1 VTLVRARGRHPT
13 ARRYRPWLLALLLS
27 WPACLQR
34 PVDNPNILVIS
45 MSSGPNNLDPRVGA
59 DSFSEKVWQLM
70 FDNLMELDD
79 HLRLSPGLGE
89 RLDQP
94 DPTTYVVT
102 LRRGVKFHDGHEL
115 TSADVVYTFRSFL
128 DPDFVSV
135 KKGGYREVQ
144 SVDARDRYTVVF
156 TLKQPF
162 SSFPINL
169 RQPIVPAGAGPEI
182 RDHPIGTGPYRFVQY
197 SVDDSLEV
205 TAFEDYFA
213 GRPKNDGVIYKI
225 TPDDIMR
232 GLELKK
238 GTVDIAVNELA
249 PDVVQQLKAVGN
261 LQTMEAP
268 GVDYQYVGLNLRD
281 PILRDVRV
289 RQALA
294 YAIDRRAIVEYLR
307 RGLAT
312 PADTLL
318 PPVSWAHAPDVFSF
332 SYDPVRAKALLD
344 AAGHPDPDGDGPA
357 TRFSLTLKVSNVEY
371 TRLQSAVIQQDLQRV
386 GVGVDIRSYEFAT
399 LYADV
404 IVGNFQAFTL
414 QWAQGALADPDI
426 LRRVFHSSQT
436 PPVGFNRGYYRN
448 PKVDALLD
456 EASVASDNDRRRELF
471 VEVQRIVAEE
481 VPYISLWHIRNV
493 IVAQRTLT
501 GLRLSPIADFS
512 FLRDVARG
520 RD

>member
-1 VTLVRARGRHPT
+1 MAALRC
-13 ARRYRPWLLALLLS
+13 RPWLLALLLS

-59 DSFSEKVWQLM
+59 DSFSEKAWQLM
-70 FDNLMELDD
+70 FDNLLELDD

-94 DPTTYVVT
+94 DSTTYVVT

-128 DPDFVSV
+128 DPAFVSV

-156 TLKQPF
+156 TLKKPF

-169 RQPIVPAGAGPEI
+169 RQPIVAAGAGPEI
-182 RDHPIGTGPYRFVQY
+182 RDHPNGTGPYRFVQY

-249 PDVVQQLKAVGN
+249 PDVVHQLKAVAN

-332 SYDPVRAKALLD
+332 SYDPARARALLD
-344 AAGHPDPDGDGPA
+344 AAGYPDPDGDGPA

-386 GVGVDIRSYEFAT
+386 GVAVDIRSYEFAT

-436 PPVGFNRGYYRN
+436 PPVGFNRGYYSN
-448 PKVDALLD
+448 AKVDALLD
-456 EASVASDNDRRRELF
+456 EASAASDNDRRRELF
-471 VEVQRIVAEE
+471 VAVQRIVAEE

-501 GLRLSPIADFS
+501 GLRLSPIADFA
-512 FLRDVARG
+512 FLRDVARV
-520 RD
+520 RDN